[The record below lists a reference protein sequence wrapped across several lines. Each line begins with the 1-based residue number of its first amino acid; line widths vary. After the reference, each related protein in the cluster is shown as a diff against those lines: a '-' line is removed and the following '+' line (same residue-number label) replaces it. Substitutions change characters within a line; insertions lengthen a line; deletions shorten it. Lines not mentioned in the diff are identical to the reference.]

1 MQLKLGIAQGS
12 ILAQSLFNLYL
23 DEALKSKKILR
34 DLIQYGRL
42 KAYADDI
49 AILSKNRAETEKVI
63 KAFGKIGEEY
73 NLQINKKKCEILT
86 LKEDRTEAKEIEGI
100 KI

>member
-1 MQLKLGIAQGS
+1 M
-12 ILAQSLFNLYL
+12 
-23 DEALKSKKILR
+23 KSKKILR

-49 AILSKNRAETEKVI
+49 AILSKNRAETEGII

-73 NLQINKKKCEILT
+73 NLHINKKN
-86 LKEDRTEAKEIEGI
+86 AKYCV
-100 KI
+100 